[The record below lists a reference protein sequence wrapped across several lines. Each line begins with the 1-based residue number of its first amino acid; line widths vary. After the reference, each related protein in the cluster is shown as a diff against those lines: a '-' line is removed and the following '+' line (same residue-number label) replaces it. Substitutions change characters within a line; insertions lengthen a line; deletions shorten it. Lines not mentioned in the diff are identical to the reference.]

1 MSDSE
6 RITAYTE
13 AVKNFDLIHDLPPKN
28 ADIDKFS
35 SDQKRKFEQLCAKDS
50 FLIPIVYKNQISH
63 FEINKKALK
72 NSIIFSHAK
81 AIYRKQYLINTH
93 SKQEKATFVIINFAL
108 LMLCILMSESEALL
122 LFIKDDFLLNIIA
135 ASGYLSLTLVFLTY
149 YFAVNFIVFSIDVI
163 NDIAL
168 GITEIHPTLIGS
180 KA

>member
-6 RITAYTE
+6 RITAYSE

-28 ADIDKFS
+28 ADIDTFN
-35 SDQKRKFEQLCAKDS
+35 SDQKQKFEQLCSKDS
-50 FLIPIVYKNQISH
+50 FIVPIVYKNQISY

-72 NSIIFSHAK
+72 KSIIFSYAK
-81 AIYRKQYLINTH
+81 DIYRNQYLRNTH

-108 LMLCILMSESEALL
+108 LMLCILMSDSEALL
-122 LFIKDDFLLNIIA
+122 LFVKDEFLLNIIF
-135 ASGYLSLTLVFLTY
+135 ASGYLSLSLIFLTY
-149 YFAVNFIVFSIDVI
+149 YFTLNFIVFSIDVI

-168 GITEIHPTLIGS
+168 GILETHPTLIGS